1 LAVIP
6 KYKICMVAIVLYTP
20 IINKPLPPP
29 PPPVEAKVHN
39 VALALKR
46 LDTPVIDHLAYDG
59 KLY

>member
-1 LAVIP
+1 MLVIWN
-6 KYKICMVAIVLYTP
+6 KILSKILTLCP
-20 IINKPLPPP
+20 PPPP